1 MAGKLYIR
9 QRKFISSIKHFP
21 FLLVIGL
28 LFAACTGKNI
38 YANLTSKSYI
48 SGPQEMI
55 EAADWGAAKTFELR
69 IRQNEF
75 RPAII
80 RLTQGEPYI
89 MLVENRD
96 DITHMLVAEDFFK
109 TVAIRKI
116 LSQTLEISGINLIGL
131 HLDPG
136 EIKEV
141 HFIPARDGWFD
152 FEGGHG
158 PGIFATDYI
167 FSPLSLGVI
176 KGMVGSFI
184 VEE

>member
-1 MAGKLYIR
+1 MVIKLHKIFF
-9 QRKFISSIKHFP
+9 KSTIGFKHYLLF
-21 FLLVIGL
+21 LVIGVL
-28 LFAACTGKNI
+28 VSACTEKNI
-38 YANLTSKSYI
+38 YANLTSRYYLSDQ
-48 SGPQEMI
+48 QEII
-55 EAADWGAAKTFELR
+55 EAADWEAAKTVEIR

-75 RPAII
+75 SPTII
-80 RLTQGEPYI
+80 RLRQGEPYI

-96 DITHMLVAEDFFK
+96 DITHMLVAEEFFK
-109 TVAIRKI
+109 TVAIHKI
-116 LSQTLEISGINLIGL
+116 LSQTLEISKVNLIGL
-131 HLDPG
+131 HLNPG
-136 EIKEV
+136 EIKEI

-176 KGMVGSFI
+176 KGMVGSFV

>member
-1 MAGKLYIR
+1 MAVKLYLTYTMVFF
-9 QRKFISSIKHFP
+9 RKRHHF
-21 FLLVIGL
+21 FLLIFGVFL
-28 LFAACTGKNI
+28 TACTEENI
-38 YANLTSKSYI
+38 YANLSSKSYL
-48 SGPQEMI
+48 SDQQELI
-55 EAADWGAAKTFELR
+55 DAADWDAAKSFEIR

-89 MLVENRD
+89 MLIENRD
-96 DITHMLVAEDFFK
+96 DINHMLVAQDFFK
-109 TVAIRKI
+109 TLAIRKI
-116 LSQTLEISGINLIGL
+116 LSQTLEISGVNLIGL
-131 HLDPG
+131 HLHPG

-152 FEGGHG
+152 FEGGNG
-158 PGIFATDYI
+158 LGIYATDYI
-167 FSPLSLGVI
+167 FSPLSHGSV

>member
-1 MAGKLYIR
+1 MVVNLYKEF
-9 QRKFISSIKHFP
+9 RKFVGSFKVFC
-21 FLLVIGL
+21 F
-28 LFAACTGKNI
+28 LFAIGILFSGCTENNI
-38 YANLTSKSYI
+38 YANLSNNSYL
-48 SGPQEMI
+48 SDQQEII
-55 EAADWGAAKTFELR
+55 EAADWDAAKTFEIR

-80 RLTQGEPYI
+80 RLIQGEPYI
-89 MLVENRD
+89 MFVENRD
-96 DITHMLVAEDFFK
+96 DISHMLVAEDFFK

-116 LSQTLEISGINLIGL
+116 ISQKLEISRINLIAL
-131 HLDPG
+131 HLHPG
-136 EIKEV
+136 EMKEI

-167 FSPLSLGVI
+167 FSPLSRGAV
-176 KGMVGSFI
+176 KGMVGSFV

>member
-1 MAGKLYIR
+1 MVVELYVA
-9 QRKFISSIKHFP
+9 FIKIFKDKMYYFFILSII
-21 FLLVIGL
+21 LSLT
-28 LFAACTGKNI
+28 ACTGKNI
-38 YANLTSKSYI
+38 YANLSSALYL
-48 SGPQEMI
+48 SDQQELI
-55 EAADWGAAKTFELR
+55 EAADWDAAKSFEIR

-89 MLVENRD
+89 MLIENRD
-96 DITHMLVAEDFFK
+96 DEIHMMVAHDFFK

-116 LSQTLEISGINLIGL
+116 LSQTSEISRVNLIGL
-131 HLDPG
+131 HLNPG

-167 FSPLSLGVI
+167 LSPFSHGSVE
-176 KGMVGSFI
+176 GMVGSFI